1 MTREQVD
8 ALRAVGIDD
17 KTIIDLIIKE
27 TAAAVAPDPEPAA
40 APADPEPE
48 APKPEPAASPAAPEP
63 EKEDKILAAI
73 EKLTGAIFAR
83 NGQTLGR
90 ETDQDNSVESILK
103 HGFYDP
109 EEVK

>member
-8 ALRAVGIDD
+8 ALRQAGIPD
-17 KTIIDLIIKE
+17 KTIIDLIISE
-27 TAAAVAPDPEPAA
+27 TSAALAPDPAPAP

-48 APKPEPAASPAAPEP
+48 APKQEPAPEDPA
-63 EKEDKILAAI
+63 KEDRILAAI
-73 EKLTGAIFAR
+73 EKLTGAIFAQ
-83 NGQTLGR
+83 NGRTLGR
-90 ETDQDNSVESILK
+90 DTDPDNSVESILK